1 MTYSVRHH
9 IDPRAVVITPM
20 GDLDA
25 DAAAVLRHELMTAAE
40 HGGHVIVDLHGVH
53 LIDSPALGLLVRA
66 HQRTR
71 EQHGT
76 FALVAPS
83 RFVRTVLH
91 TMRLDTAFTT
101 YDDLDTA
108 LGARVEVTA
117 QRWSL

>member
-9 IDPRAVVITPM
+9 IDLRAVVITPM

-40 HGGHVIVDLHGVH
+40 HGGHVIVDLHAVH

-66 HQRTR
+66 HRRTK

-76 FALVAPS
+76 FALAAPS

-101 YDDLDTA
+101 YDDLETA
-108 LGARVEVTA
+108 LTAFSDMHAAR
-117 QRWSL
+117 W